1 VIAFQEWLKRFWKHL
16 VAFLSTIA
24 FLVEFVQY
32 WRGDRATVT
41 LVAAA
46 LGWLVASA
54 FLGYMAFSK
63 RPLHI
68 QTLQSTRVSRL
79 YRYSRRI
86 RIAAIVGL
94 SIFIFLPSIYGVWL
108 YRCDLKERSKF
119 VVLVANFCGPD
130 PETYQVTQEVLD
142 QVSAALKGYNDTV
155 VRSLDTTIPDEE
167 RAHELGRTYNADLF
181 LWGRYALTESAVR
194 LWVHVEDFTESKAI
208 PFSPSGDY
216 PVTVPLEE
224 LKSFEFQQ
232 RLGGE
237 MSALALFVSG
247 IVRYSIGDYP
257 EAIRRLDAAR
267 KPEIWPETLLGKEY
281 LFYYIGNAHL
291 FMGDL
296 THAIASYEQAIE
308 INDQFAKAHHNRG
321 VACVF
326 LGRYEE
332 AIEDFDA
339 AIENA
344 SDSEFIAMTAH
355 YVRGCAY
362 AALGEDTKAITNW
375 GKVVGYSPRSAE
387 AHLVRGW
394 AYINLGDYA
403 KAVEDLDAA
412 IRNTSNSQLIT
423 AAHYYRGCA
432 YAALGEDTKAIT
444 NWGKAVGYSPRS
456 AEAHLVRGGAYINL
470 GDYAKAVEDFDAA
483 IRNTSNSQLITAAHY
498 YRGCANIYLGENAK
512 AVEDFD
518 AAIENTSDSQLITA
532 AHYHRGCANINLG
545 ENVKAVEDFDA
556 AIENAVGFEGLD
568 LLHAIDNAFVPDLIA
583 LAYLNRGCA
592 NINLGENAKAV
603 EDFDAAIE
611 NTSDSELIGTA
622 YYYQGLAYDNL
633 GYYGQTITNLPARP
647 LAQGEGFY
655 TLSQGECRVQVAPLA
670 GPLSAVGYYNLA
682 DGHLNTGLEEANT
695 AVLFLYRD
703 TITGTVSLFV
713 LLSGPGGTAG
723 TMALTLSGVPVG
735 ADFLVKDNQINFQD
749 VWEITPPTGS
759 VSWAWDETNSDG
771 MVLGPLGPEFE
782 LGLYPQF
789 TSGIT
794 AVKFLSG
801 DIASPEAISLNLID
815 LIIVQGMP
823 SMLPVVT
830 FTVSPAE
837 PHINEPVTFDAS
849 GSSDPDG
856 TITSYDWDFDGDGLF
871 DLSTE
876 DPVAT
881 HSYSTSGFKDVTLRV
896 TDTEGT
902 SARYTYAFDVF
913 P

>member
-1 VIAFQEWLKRFWKHL
+1 VIAFQEWLNRFWRHL
-16 VAFLSTIA
+16 GAFLSAIV
-24 FLVEFVQY
+24 FLVKFIQY
-32 WRGDRATVT
+32 CRGDRATVT

-54 FLGYMAFSK
+54 FSGYMAFSK
-63 RPLHI
+63 RPPHI
-68 QTLQSTRVSRL
+68 QTLESTRVSRP

-86 RIAAIVGL
+86 RVTAIVGL
-94 SIFIFLPSIYGVWL
+94 GILIFLPLIYGGWL

-119 VVLVANFCGPD
+119 VVLVANFYGQD
-130 PETYQVTQEVLD
+130 LETYQVTQEVLD
-142 QVSAALKGYNDTV
+142 QVSAALKEYNDTV
-155 VRSLDTTIPDEE
+155 VRPLDITISDGE
-167 RAHELGRTYNADLF
+167 RAHELGRTYNADLL

-216 PVTVPLEE
+216 SVTVSLEE

-247 IVRYSIGDYP
+247 IVRYNIGDYP

-291 FMGDL
+291 FMRDFA
-296 THAIASYEQAIE
+296 HAIAGYKQAIE
-308 INDQFAKAHHNRG
+308 SNDQFAEAHHNRG
-321 VACVF
+321 IACVF

-344 SDSEFIAMTAH
+344 SDSEFITMAAH
-355 YVRGCAY
+355 YFRGCAY
-362 AALGEDTKAITNW
+362 AALGEDTKAIKDW

-387 AHLVRGW
+387 THLVRGW
-394 AYINLGDYA
+394 AYSILGDY
-403 KAVEDLDAA
+403 
-412 IRNTSNSQLIT
+412 
-423 AAHYYRGCA
+423 G
-432 YAALGEDTKAIT
+432 
-444 NWGKAVGYSPRS
+444 
-456 AEAHLVRGGAYINL
+456 
-470 GDYAKAVEDFDAA
+470 KAVEDFDDA
-483 IRNTSNSQLITAAHY
+483 IRHASDSKLAAMFY
-498 YRGCANIYLGENAK
+498 YNRGCAYINLDENAK

-532 AHYHRGCANINLG
+532 AHYYRGCVYINLG
-545 ENVKAVEDFDA
+545 EDVRAIEDFDA
-556 AIENAVGFEGLD
+556 VIENAVDFEGLD
-568 LLHAIDNAFVPDLIA
+568 LPHAIDNAFVPDLIA
-583 LAYLNRGCA
+583 LAYVNRGGA
-592 NINLGENAKAV
+592 YINLGENAKAV
-603 EDFDAAIE
+603 EDFDAAIG
-611 NTSDSELIGTA
+611 NTSDSELIGKA

-633 GYYGQTITNLPARP
+633 GFYGQTVTSLPARP
-647 LAQGEGFY
+647 RAQCEGFY

-670 GPLSAVGYYNLA
+670 GPISTVDYYNLA
-682 DGHLNTGLEEANT
+682 DGHSNTGLEEANT

-703 TITGTVSLFV
+703 TITETVSLFV
-713 LLSGPGGTAG
+713 LLSGPEGTAG
-723 TMALTLSGVPVG
+723 SISLTISGVPVG
-735 ADFLVKDNQINFQD
+735 ADFLMKNNQINFQD

-759 VSWAWDETNSDG
+759 VSWAWDEMNSDG
-771 MVLGPLGPEFE
+771 MVLGPLGSGFE
-782 LGLYPQF
+782 LSLYPQF

-815 LIIVQGMP
+815 PIIVQGMP
-823 SMLPVVT
+823 NMPPVVT

-837 PHINEPVTFDAS
+837 PHINELVTFDAS
-849 GSSDPDG
+849 RSSDPDG

-871 DLSTE
+871 DLSSE
-876 DPVAT
+876 DPVVT
-881 HSYSTSGFKDVTLRV
+881 QSYSTSGFKDVTLRA
-896 TDTEGT
+896 TDAEGT
-902 SARYTYAFDVF
+902 SARYTYDLDVS

>member
-1 VIAFQEWLKRFWKHL
+1 VIAFQEWLNRFWKHL
-16 VAFLSTIA
+16 TVFLSAIV
-24 FLVEFVQY
+24 FLVKFIQY
-32 WRGDRATVT
+32 WHGDRATVT

-54 FLGYMAFSK
+54 FSGYMAFSK
-63 RPLHI
+63 RPPHI
-68 QTLQSTRVSRL
+68 QTLESTRVSCP

-94 SIFIFLPSIYGVWL
+94 IIFIFLPLIYGVRL

-119 VVLVANFCGPD
+119 VVLVANFYGHD
-130 PETYQVTQEVLD
+130 QEVLD
-142 QVSAALKGYNDTV
+142 QVGAALKEYNDTV
-155 VRSLDTTIPDEE
+155 VRPLDTTIPDVE
-167 RAHELGRTYNADLF
+167 RAHELGRTYNADLL

-232 RLGGE
+232 RLGVE

-257 EAIRRLDAAR
+257 EAIRRLDAAQ
-267 KPEIWPETLLGKEY
+267 KPEIWPEILLGKEY

-296 THAIASYEQAIE
+296 TDAIAGYEQAIE
-308 INDQFAKAHHNRG
+308 INDQLTKAHHNRG

-332 AIEDFDA
+332 AIEYFTQA
-339 AIENA
+339 IAKTSMPESEPVVASAYINRGCANAKLCRYEEAIEDFGRALGIA
-344 SDSEFIAMTAH
+344 SNPEVLAALTEYTWEIQALNTIRKKGRDAELIAVV
-355 YVRGCAY
+355 YLDRGCAY
-362 AALGEDTKAITNW
+362 
-375 GKVVGYSPRSAE
+375 
-387 AHLVRGW
+387 
-394 AYINLGDYA
+394 IN
-403 KAVEDLDAA
+403 
-412 IRNTSNSQLIT
+412 
-423 AAHYYRGCA
+423 
-432 YAALGEDTKAIT
+432 
-444 NWGKAVGYSPRS
+444 
-456 AEAHLVRGGAYINL
+456 
-470 GDYAKAVEDFDAA
+470 
-483 IRNTSNSQLITAAHY
+483 
-498 YRGCANIYLGENAK
+498 LGENAK

-518 AAIENTSDSQLITA
+518 AAIENAADSEFIAMA
-532 AHYHRGCANINLG
+532 AHYVRGCAYINLG

-556 AIENAVGFEGLD
+556 AIENAVDFEGLD
-568 LLHAIDNAFVPDLIA
+568 LQHAIDNAFVPDLIA
-583 LAYLNRGCA
+583 LAYLNRGYA
-592 NINLGENAKAV
+592 YINLGENAKAV
-603 EDFDAAIE
+603 EDFDAAIG
-611 NTSDSELIGTA
+611 NTSDSELIGAA

-633 GYYGQTITNLPARP
+633 GFHGQTVTNLPARP
-647 LAQGEGFY
+647 RAQGEGFY

-670 GPLSAVGYYNLA
+670 GPISTVGYYNLA
-682 DGHLNTGLEEANT
+682 DGHSKTGLEEANT

-703 TITGTVSLFV
+703 TTTGTVSLFV
-713 LLSGPGGTAG
+713 LLSGPEGTAG
-723 TMALTLSGVPVG
+723 SMSLTISGVPVG

-759 VSWAWDETNSDG
+759 VSWAWDEMNSDG
-771 MVLGPLGPEFE
+771 MVLGPLGSGFE
-782 LGLYPQF
+782 LSLYPQF

-823 SMLPVVT
+823 NMPPVVT

-837 PHINEPVTFDAS
+837 PHIDELITFDAS
-849 GSSDPDG
+849 RSSDPDG

-871 DLSTE
+871 DLSSE
-876 DPVAT
+876 DPVVT
-881 HSYSTSGFKDVTLRV
+881 QSYSTSGFKDVTLRA

-902 SARYTYAFDVF
+902 SARYTYDLDVS